1 MAVLLGVADALKA
14 KPPQLGVDLLF
25 VDGED
30 YGDFG
35 TDTSDVLIGSRYFA
49 AHQPPGYP
57 PLFAV
62 LFDMVADKDQ
72 QFYHEGNSE
81 AFAPEVV
88 DRVWHTA
95 ADLGYGRTFIPG
107 VKYTLTDDHVTLQK
121 AGIHAIDVVDFDYPY
136 WHTPDDTIDKVSAA
150 SLQVVGDV
158 AVALVR

>member
-1 MAVLLGVADALKA
+1 MIRR
-14 KPPQLGVDLLF
+14 PPRSTLF
-25 VDGED
+25 P
-30 YGDFG
+30 Y
-35 TDTSDVLIGSRYFA
+35 TT
-49 AHQPPGYP
+49 
-57 PLFAV
+57 LFRS
-62 LFDMVADKDQ
+62 MVADKDQ